1 MIWATWRQHRATI
14 LVALGSVA
22 LLTVTAFLAGLVVRR
37 SDSPAPYGTFFGCVP
52 GGGSAQ
58 CWAESTLTLVTL
70 VTVLLPV
77 LLGLLVGVTVF
88 SRDIERGTHVLGL
101 SQSVS
106 RARWYWT
113 RVLVVFVP
121 VTVAVVLFG
130 CVLDWT
136 RSTVAGP
143 RHAYIA
149 GGSYSFYSPLS
160 FPLFQSTGMVAGAY
174 TLLALILGSGVALLL
189 RNTIGAMVVTLI
201 AMSVLLVGFQ
211 FGARPHYTAAT
222 VHAQPLGW
230 SSGAAAYSDG
240 QLLRS
245 YDAADDPRS
254 WQLDSNYVDTDGNAV
269 PIDYNRCETV
279 YEEDWQQQPDE
290 TFAEYETR
298 RNSLET
304 QQEARYTACLR
315 AQGADH
321 FEIRYH
327 PVSLLRRFQVTEA
340 ALALA
345 LSALLFVPSLWA
357 LRRLRP

>member
-1 MIWATWRQHRATI
+1 MTWATWRQHRMSII
-14 LVALGSVA
+14 LTLGAIA
-22 LLTVTAFLAGLVVRR
+22 LLTGAALLAGLVVRR
-37 SDSPAPYGTFFGCVP
+37 SDQPLPYGTFFGCVP
-52 GGGSAQ
+52 GGGSTQ
-58 CWAESTLTLVTL
+58 CWAESTLTFVTL
-70 VTVLLPV
+70 LTVLLPI

-121 VTVAVVLFG
+121 VTVAMTVLG
-130 CVLDWT
+130 AVLDWT
-136 RSTVAGP
+136 RSPGGGTQHP
-143 RHAYIA
+143 YLS

-160 FPLFQSTGMVAGAY
+160 FPLFQSTGLVAGAY
-174 TLLALILGSGVALLL
+174 TFLALILGSGVALLL

-211 FGARPHYTAAT
+211 FGARPHYAAVT
-222 VHAQPLGW
+222 VRAQPLGW
-230 SSGAAAYSDG
+230 SGGYVAYSDSQFVG
-240 QLLRS
+240 A

-254 WQLDSNYVDTDGNAV
+254 WQLDSNYVDADGNAV
-269 PIDYNRCETV
+269 PIDYSHCATV
-279 YEEDWQQQPDE
+279 YEENWQQRPEE

-298 RNSLET
+298 QDAIES
-304 QQEARYTACLR
+304 QQQLRYTECLR

-321 FEIRYH
+321 FEVRYH
-327 PVSLLRRFQVTEA
+327 PVGLLRRFQVTEA